1 MAPGLYYP
9 PDSLKTRFCL
19 RGRDMMYA
27 RCKTH
32 SISFRQTGKLV
43 VARREQLPYINGL
56 FKMSQALQVPRPS
69 PEEIEKHPVLDTV
82 LLSGEESR
90 QMEPDLSMD
99 IEGALWVPIT
109 GIVDSHSFMASLE
122 KDIIESENGQI
133 SYMTRVV
140 RLDPYQRAKR
150 PANIPDLDS
159 GWVVQ
164 AATGDAQ
171 EGDAILAKTVINAA
185 GLSST
190 LVLNSLLPQDK
201 RLPMYYAK
209 GSYAKYSGPG
219 VSGVKHL
226 IYPCPET
233 GPNAHAFQSLGTHLT
248 LDLDGKIRFGPDIQW
263 ISAPDTLSSDPEEDA
278 DFWTKHLVPDE
289 NQLPTMHKAITSYLP
304 GVTLEGLQPDYC
316 GMRPKLVPPTGGFQ
330 DFVLRVD
337 YPNPDGIVGD
347 EPSPMISL
355 LGIESPGLT
364 SSLGIAEW
372 VGDRMMAL
380 QSGVA

>member
-1 MAPGLYYP
+1 MKLSWDVGLYYP
-9 PDSLKTRFCL
+9 PESLKTRLCL
-19 RGRDMMYA
+19 RGRDLMYQ
-27 RCKTH
+27 RCKAR
-32 SISFRQTGKLV
+32 SIPYCQTGKLV
-43 VARREQLPYINGL
+43 VAKKDQLPYINGL
-56 FKMSQALQVPRPS
+56 FKKSQTLLQVPHPTA
-69 PEEIEKHPVLDTV
+69 EAIAKHPILDTV
-82 LLSGEESR
+82 LLSGGEARE
-90 QMEPDLSMD
+90 MEPDLSKD
-99 IEGALWVPIT
+99 IDGALWVPIT
-109 GIVDSHSFMASLE
+109 GI
-122 KDIIESENGQI
+122 DILESENGQI

-140 RLDPYQRAKR
+140 RLDPYQRSKR

-164 AATGDAQ
+164 TVTGDAE
-171 EGDAILAKTVINAA
+171 EGDAILAKTVINAS
-185 GLSST
+185 GLTST

-201 RLPMYYAK
+201 RIPMYYAK

-233 GPNAHAFQSLGTHLT
+233 GPNVHAFQSLGTHLT
-248 LDLDGKIRFGPDIQW
+248 LDLDGRVRFGPDIQW

-289 NQLPTMHKAITSYLP
+289 AQLPEMHKAITSYLP
-304 GVTLEGLQPDYC
+304 GI
-316 GMRPKLVPPTGGFQ
+316 PPSGGFQ
-330 DFVLRVD
+330 DFVFRVD
-337 YPNPDGIVGD
+337 HPNPDGIVGN

-372 VGDRMMAL
+372 VVDHIMSPEKKESA
-380 QSGVA
+380 